1 MWNLLISRV
10 DDPPGQFF
18 DQRQIDAGEL
28 MLGAS
33 RRACDVVLGT
43 KADGVSGQH
52 CRIIS
57 SGLDLLAVDNGSTNG
72 VALNSPEQR
81 IMPHNPVPIRDGD
94 KLFICSF
101 VVTIA
106 SDAMAAGMR
115 MGAPPPQELPKA
127 ASGGWDDDPFAD
139 AGAASWEDDPFWA
152 GDSSGG
158 EGNLHDLLSDE
169 IGAHIGSSAPSQRDR
184 GRDNFGDPIG
194 MAMSRPIL
202 SSEPISAGDMAIPED
217 WFGGNPGGGGSSA
230 SPGVGGE
237 DFFDDIAPP
246 AAGGG
251 AAPEV
256 DFFADMGE
264 PVGDSFE
271 DDPFGDMAPAGGS
284 AASFMDDEFDPVDNL
299 LSEPMAAPP
308 APPPPPALPTPSP
321 VAAPAPVRATATA
334 PATAPAPAPVPVA
347 TAGAADWSAFYEGAG
362 MGPGELRLSPDAMR
376 RLGVMYRQVVLGMSD
391 LMRDRAEF
399 KDEFRVERTQL
410 AIGRNNPLKHLP
422 PQDAAKVLLGDPLP
436 GFQDSEEAIRG
447 AFEDLK
453 RHQLAMLAGVQRA
466 LQAVFDRLSPEEIE
480 KLTIT
485 ANASKKLLS
494 LKVDPW
500 DIYRTVFQALK
511 KDATS
516 NANGVMSV
524 AFREGYED
532 YLSSAK

>member
-1 MWNLLISRV
+1 MWNLLISRAE
-10 DDPPGQFF
+10 DPPGQFF

-28 MLGAS
+28 LLGS
-33 RRACDVVLGT
+33 SKRSCDVVLGT

-52 CRIIS
+52 CKIIS

-72 VALNSPEQR
+72 VSLNSPEQR
-81 IMPHNPVPIRDGD
+81 ITPHNPVPIREGD
-94 KLFICSF
+94 KLFICGF

-106 SDAMAAGMR
+106 GDAMAAGMR
-115 MGAPPPQELPKA
+115 MGARPPEALPSA
-127 ASGGWDDDPFAD
+127 GGGRLEDDPFAD
-139 AGAASWEDDPFWA
+139 AAASEWEDDPFWA

-158 EGNLHDLLSDE
+158 EGSLHDLLSDE
-169 IGAHIGSSAPSQRDR
+169 IGAFIGSAEPPKRDR
-184 GRDNFGDPIG
+184 GRDSFGDPIG

-202 SSEPISAGDMAIPED
+202 SNEPISSEGMAIPED
-217 WFGGNPGGGGSSA
+217 WFGGNAGGS
-230 SPGVGGE
+230 PDNGGE

-246 AAGGG
+246 SAGGAG
-251 AAPEV
+251 AEEE
-256 DFFADMGE
+256 DFFADLGE
-264 PVGDSFE
+264 PSAGDPT
-271 DDPFGDMAPAGGS
+271 DDPFADMAPTS
-284 AASFMDDEFDPVDNL
+284 EPAALMDDDDFEPTDSL
-299 LSEPMAAPP
+299 LDDFGP
-308 APPPPPALPTPSP
+308 APTPAS
-321 VAAPAPVRATATA
+321 APAPTPAAT
-334 PATAPAPAPVPVA
+334 PAPAPAPTHAA
-347 TAGAADWSAFYEGAG
+347 TSAATPAPSPPAAAPAAPAAAGSVDWAAFYEGAG
-362 MGPGELRLSPDAMR
+362 MGPDELRLSPDALR

-410 AIGRNNPLKHLP
+410 AIGKNNPLKHLP
-422 PQDAAKVLLGDPLP
+422 AQDAAKVMLGDPLP
-436 GFQDSEEAIRG
+436 GFQDSQEAIRG

-480 KLTIT
+480 KLVEKTNT
-485 ANASKKLLS
+485 SKKLLS
-494 LKVDPW
+494 RKVNPW
-500 DIYRTVFQALK
+500 DLYATVFAALK

>member
-10 DDPPGQFF
+10 EDPPGQYF

-72 VALNSPEQR
+72 VALNAPEQR

-94 KLFICSF
+94 RLFICNF

-115 MGAPPPQELPKA
+115 MGARPPEDLPKA
-127 ASGGWDDDPFAD
+127 TSGWDDNPFAD
-139 AGAASWEDDPFWA
+139 AGAATWEDDPFWA
-152 GDSSGG
+152 GNSSGG
-158 EGNLHDLLSDE
+158 EGSLHDLLSDE
-169 IGAHIGSSAPSQRDR
+169 IGAHIGSNAPPPRDR
-184 GRDNFGDPIG
+184 GRDGFGDPIG

-217 WFGGNPGGGGSSA
+217 WFGGNPGGGA
-230 SPGVGGE
+230 SGMADLGGD

-246 AAGGG
+246 SAGGST
-251 AAPEV
+251 ASASEI
-256 DFFADMGE
+256 DFFADAGS
-264 PVGDSFE
+264 PAVAAFE

-284 AASFMDDEFDPVDNL
+284 AASFMDDEFDPVDGML
-299 LSEPMAAPP
+299 GEPMAAPAP
-308 APPPPPALPTPSP
+308 VIAPPPPPPPPPTP
-321 VAAPAPVRATATA
+321 VPAPSLAKVSA
-334 PATAPAPAPVPVA
+334 PTPASTPVA
-347 TAGAADWSAFYEGAG
+347 TAGAVDWSAFYEGAG

-422 PQDAAKVLLGDPLP
+422 AQDAAKVLLGDPLP

-466 LQAVFDRLSPEEIE
+466 LQAVFDRLGPEEIE

-494 LKVDPW
+494 RKVDPW

>member
-1 MWNLLISRV
+1 MWNLLISRAE
-10 DDPPGQFF
+10 DPPGQFF

-28 MLGAS
+28 LLGSS

-43 KADGVSGQH
+43 RADGVSGQH
-52 CRIIS
+52 CKIIS

-81 IMPHNPVPIRDGD
+81 ITPHNSVPIREGD
-94 KLFICSF
+94 RLFICNF

-106 SDAMAAGMR
+106 SDAMVAGMR
-115 MGAPPPQELPKA
+115 MGARPPEELPNA
-127 ASGGWDDDPFAD
+127 PGGSREDDPFTD
-139 AGAASWEDDPFWA
+139 GGAAGWEDDPFWA

-158 EGNLHDLLSDE
+158 EGSLHDLLSDE
-169 IGAHIGSSAPSQRDR
+169 IGAHIGSAAPPQRDR
-184 GRDNFGDPIG
+184 GRDSFGDPIG

-202 SSEPISAGDMAIPED
+202 SDEPISAGDMAIPED
-217 WFGGNPGGGGSSA
+217 WFGGGPGASSGGIPA
-230 SPGVGGE
+230 GGE

-246 AAGGG
+246 PASGGGG
-251 AAPEV
+251 AEE
-256 DFFADMGE
+256 DFFADIGGASDAE
-264 PVGDSFE
+264 PL
-271 DDPFGDMAPAGGS
+271 DDPFADMAPSGGP
-284 AASFMDDEFDPVDNL
+284 AALMDDGPDPADNL
-299 LSEPMAAPP
+299 LDEPPP
-308 APPPPPALPTPSP
+308 APAPAPMP
-321 VAAPAPVRATATA
+321 VAAPAPT
-334 PATAPAPAPVPVA
+334 PVPAA
-347 TAGAADWSAFYEGAG
+347 TQKPSPPPPAASAAAVDWAAFYEGAG
-362 MGPGELRLSPDAMR
+362 MGPDELRLSPDAMR

-466 LQAVFDRLSPEEIE
+466 LQAVFDRLAPEEIE
-480 KLTIT
+480 KLVET
-485 ANASKKLLS
+485 ANGSKKLLS
-494 LKVDPW
+494 RKLNPW
-500 DIYRTVFQALK
+500 DLYATVFMALK

-532 YLSSAK
+532 YLSSAR